1 MARSNIYVGLE
12 IGSTKTVMVVAEI
25 KADES
30 AKILGM
36 GETRSA
42 GVRKGEIAD
51 YKQVRACVK
60 SALLEA
66 EDVSDVVIK
75 SVFLSVTG
83 AHIKGVNNTGT
94 FRLPE
99 GDQEVDRSHLE
110 EAKEIARDIAIP
122 SDHVYL
128 HHLARHFTLDGQAHS
143 TVPYGLLG
151 RTLEADYHIVHGIRT
166 RIQNSIKC
174 VREIPLDV
182 DDIVFAPVAS
192 AQICL
197 NRERKEDGA
206 LVIDIGGETTDY
218 VLFLDGAIAASGC
231 VPVGGNHV
239 TNDIHLVTH
248 IPFAK
253 AEKVKIAEGN
263 ASADPASSVG
273 IVKVE
278 DEKGFPPIEINRQV
292 LNDVIR
298 GRLEEAFE
306 LVIEGLPEGA
316 LKRIGTGVFLTG
328 GSSQM
333 RGIGELACEIF
344 NLSIYKPEEPDV
356 SGVHAYFKDPQYA
369 TALGLIRYAQI
380 LEEERA
386 GRGLGKLKSLVKSFW
401 PFGS

>member
-1 MARSNIYVGLE
+1 MARSKIHVGLE

-25 KADES
+25 KPDES

-36 GETRSA
+36 GETRSV
-42 GVRKGEIAD
+42 GIRKGEIAD

-60 SALLEA
+60 AALLEA

-75 SVFLSVTG
+75 SVFLAVTG
-83 AHIKGVNNTGT
+83 AHIKGVNNRGT
-94 FRLPE
+94 FRLPDGE
-99 GDQEVDRSHLE
+99 EEVDRAHLDE
-110 EAKEIARDIAIP
+110 VKEIARDIAIP
-122 SDHVYL
+122 SEHVYL

-143 TVPYGLLG
+143 TVPYGLFG
-151 RTLEADYHIVHGIRT
+151 RTLEADYHVVHGIRT

-182 DDIVFAPVAS
+182 DDVVFAPIAS

-197 NRERKEDGA
+197 TRDRKDEGA

-218 VLFLDGAIAASGC
+218 VLYLDGAIAASGC
-231 VPVGGNHV
+231 VPVGGNHI
-239 TNDIHLVTH
+239 TNDIHLITH

-263 ASADPASSVG
+263 ALADPMSSVG

-278 DEKGFPPIEINRQV
+278 DEMGAPPIEISRQV

-298 GRLEEAFE
+298 GRMEEAFE

-316 LKRIGTGVFLTG
+316 LGQLGAGVFLTG

-333 RGIGELACEIF
+333 RGLGELATEIF
-344 NLSIYKPEEPDV
+344 DQDIYKPEEPDV

-380 LEEERA
+380 LDEERPSAA
-386 GRGLGKLKSLVKSFW
+386 GSRMKSFFKTFW

>member
-1 MARSNIYVGLE
+1 MARSKIHVGLE

-25 KADES
+25 KPDES

-36 GETRSA
+36 GETRSI

-51 YKQVRACVK
+51 FKQVRACVK
-60 SALLEA
+60 DALVEA

-75 SVFLSVTG
+75 SVYLAVTG
-83 AHIKGVNNTGT
+83 AHIQGVNNKGT

-99 GDQEVDRSHLE
+99 GEQSVDRHHLDE
-110 EAKEIARDIAIP
+110 VKEIARDIAIP

-128 HHLARHFTLDGQAHS
+128 HHLARHFTLDGQAHA

-151 RTLEADYHIVHGIRT
+151 KTLDADYHVVHGVRT

-174 VREIPLDV
+174 VREVPLEV
-182 DDIVFAPVAS
+182 DDVVFAPIAS

-218 VLFLDGAIAASGC
+218 VLYLDGAIAASGC

-239 TNDIHLVTH
+239 SNDIHLVTN
-248 IPFAK
+248 IPFSK

-263 ASADPASSVG
+263 ASADPASSIG

-278 DEKGFPPIEINRQV
+278 DEKGFQPIEINRQV

-306 LVIEGLPEGA
+306 LVIAGLPEGA
-316 LKRIGTGVFLTG
+316 LKQIGTGIFLTG
-328 GSSQM
+328 GTSQM
-333 RGIGELACEIF
+333 RGIGELACEVF
-344 NLSIYKPEEPDV
+344 DRPVYKPEQPDV

-380 LEEERA
+380 LDEEQPA
-386 GRGLGKLKSLVKSFW
+386 MGGGLKKLFKTFW